1 MPSASYSDLCKTIY
15 KQLLHKLERRDEE
28 TLRFAVSGTAAGVL
42 HYDNL
47 VALFSSLAPSP
58 QHSAENE
65 FGISGD
71 EFASRVDERRLHDF
85 LAILIFA
92 SCDVDA
98 ARKFTAKLVATD
110 DWPRKGRKIGT
121 LPVDL
126 GDCEELFDDVATA
139 DQFLKNQA
147 YFCTVILREKEQ
159 NVFEKH
165 DGRRFPYL
173 EETALSEG
181 SFGKVYAV
189 KIAKGHFVNSREG
202 MVNDKPRMMARK
214 DYMLRPD
221 FDASDEANVMK
232 IILGSSARG
241 HPNILENIGSLEVGN
256 TYSLFMPLAICDLK
270 EYMMKINPHSPTTSA
285 AKANLIRS
293 AEGLAEGLAY
303 LHNDIRTSDLKHVV
317 CYHMDLKPA
326 NILVFRENID
336 GEDRDIWKLSDFGM
350 SRVKIK
356 HGDRGEEPERMFDRR
371 FIRRKPADVS
381 VSATMNRRG
390 EGTYLAPESTMAK
403 KRMRTES
410 DVWSLGCIVSVV
422 FTYLDAGYKGV
433 EDFSTAR
440 EEHPNAKDMD
450 RFFCSSTS
458 FTRTQT
464 NPAVKKWHMKLVR
477 KAYARST
484 EEGDV
489 FKGVLEYLDK
499 SVLVVDQ
506 GERRSASSAKDVA
519 SKLKHAFDQFRS
531 FRSSVGDDINDG
543 NIAQPHLPISRSK
556 LNPLTK
562 YFRKPSPHPM
572 QDYYIQQ
579 WTIPTTRAFKGCAVS
594 RDGTLVAYYTDT
606 MIALYTSESLSH
618 TGTGDLDP
626 SGAEYVLEDKD
637 CFWQCISLT
646 SRYLIASTT
655 KPNFDTFP
663 RYVRNTYVIHLPKC
677 FIFDLRCG
685 PSVDVSLD
693 HFDRVSLPIPEI
705 QKVAISYNS
714 QWLACIIRHEEGE
727 KEPGFLLYSDIST
740 LVEFT
745 KRRRESASDTASSGA
760 DSLNEEPWRS
770 VALGFPAADVTHLSF
785 SYRNEIYVVIQP
797 ELTVKIREHKIPV
810 LCFSPEKKTLG
821 TLVIQSQGLD
831 SGTVRLFTTFSPLH
845 TEETCAVITREK
857 HLHIRS
863 VRVDDV
869 SRDVQTMVKGYRFVK
884 VLTSWQ
890 DDKIFALGT
899 QSANNKMLLMEFPI
913 PRPEEEVEVA
923 TLTPLNG
930 LSYGE
935 EFAAALSSQTEEKYL
950 IVSTLRGTI
959 YKVVLP
965 G

>member
-1 MPSASYSDLCKTIY
+1 MSSSHYSDLCKTIY
-15 KQLLHKLERRDEE
+15 KLLLHKLERRDEE
-28 TLRFAVSGTAAGVL
+28 TLRFAVGGTAAGIL
-42 HYDNL
+42 HFDSL
-47 VALFSSLAPSP
+47 VHLFSSLAPSK
-58 QHSAENE
+58 HSAEVE
-65 FGISGD
+65 FGISGHD
-71 EFASRVDERRLHDF
+71 FASRVEDRKLHEF

-98 ARKFTAKLVATD
+98 ARKFTAKLVAIG
-110 DWPRKGRKIGT
+110 DWPRRDRRGRVLGT
-121 LPVDL
+121 LPAER
-126 GDCEELFDDVATA
+126 GDCEELFGDVATA

-147 YFCTVILREKEQ
+147 YFCTVVLFEKEQ
-159 NVFEKH
+159 NIVERH

-173 EETALSEG
+173 EETPLSEG
-181 SFGKVYAV
+181 AFGKVYAV

-202 MVNDKPRMMARK
+202 MVNDKPRSMARK
-214 DYMLRPD
+214 DYILRPD
-221 FDASDEANVMK
+221 FEASDEANVMK

-241 HPNILENIGSLEVGN
+241 HPNILENLGSLEVGD

-270 EYMMKINPHSPTTSA
+270 EYMMKINPHSPTTST
-285 AKANLIRS
+285 AKADLIRS

-303 LHNDIRTSDLKHVV
+303 LHNDIRTSDLQQVV

-356 HGDRGEEPERMFDRR
+356 HGDRGEGPERMFDRR
-371 FIRRKPADVS
+371 FIRRKPADMS
-381 VSATMNRRG
+381 VSATINRRG

-410 DVWSLGCIVSVV
+410 DVCII
-422 FTYLDAGYKGV
+422 FTYLDAGYQGV
-433 EDFSTAR
+433 DEFSTSRA
-440 EEHPNAKDMD
+440 EQPAAKEMD

-464 NPAVKKWHMKLVR
+464 NPAVKRWHARLIR
-477 KAYARST
+477 QAYTRST

-489 FKGVLEYLDK
+489 FKGVLDYLDK
-499 SVLVVDQ
+499 SVLIVDQ
-506 GERRSASSAKDVA
+506 GERRNTSAKAVS
-519 SKLKHAFDQFRS
+519 SKLKYAYDHLRTLRSEVGGDPEVGSQQNLSTQRFRMKP
-531 FRSSVGDDINDG
+531 FV
-543 NIAQPHLPISRSK
+543 
-556 LNPLTK
+556 K
-562 YFRKPSPHPM
+562 YLRRPSPQNPM
-572 QDYYIQQ
+572 QDHHIQQ
-579 WTIPTTRAFKGCAVS
+579 WTIPTFRAFKGCAVS

-606 MIALYTSESLSH
+606 MIALFTSESLSH
-618 TGTGDLDP
+618 TGTGGLVLA
-626 SGAEYVLEDKD
+626 GAEYVLEDKE

-655 KPNFDTFP
+655 KPNFDC
-663 RYVRNTYVIHLPKC
+663 Y
-677 FIFDLRCG
+677 IFDLRRG

-693 HFDRVSLPIPEI
+693 QFDRVSLHMPEI
-705 QKVAISYNS
+705 QKVAISDS
-714 QWLACIIRHEEGE
+714 SKWLACILRHEEGE
-727 KEPGFLLYSDIST
+727 REPGCLFYSNIST

-760 DSLNEEPWRS
+760 GFSNEEPWRF
-770 VALGFPAADVTHLSF
+770 VPLDFPAADVTHLSF
-785 SYRNEIYVVIQP
+785 SNQNEVYIVIQP
-797 ELTVKIREHKIPV
+797 ELTVKTREFKIPV
-810 LCFSPEKKTLG
+810 LCFSPEKKTLS

-845 TEETCAVITREK
+845 IEENCAIITREK

-863 VRVDDV
+863 VRLDDN
-869 SRDVQTMVKGYRFVK
+869 SRDVQTVVRGYRFVK

-899 QSANNKMLLMEFPI
+899 QSANNKMILMEFGI
-913 PRPEEEVEVA
+913 PRPEEDVEVA
-923 TLTPLNG
+923 TLAPLYG

-935 EFAAALSSQTEEKYL
+935 EFASTLSSQAEERY
-950 IVSTLRGTI
+950 IIISTLRGTI